1 MQLDVPIDIQVPLQ
15 QKVHLKFDAPVRTV
29 LKENL
34 NIPLKAQL
42 NANIPIQGNLNV
54 PITSELNASVDVKN
68 TLPVKIAQGELK
80 IPLSSMYLGRVKTQA
95 VDEPATPTDVKV
107 GE

>member
-1 MQLDVPIDIQVPLQ
+1 LGQDVTLPLKGSIPNLDVPIDIQVQ

-42 NANIPIQGNLNV
+42 NANIPIQGKLNV
-54 PITSELNASVDVKN
+54 PITSELNAS
-68 TLPVKIAQGELK
+68 
-80 IPLSSMYLGRVKTQA
+80 
-95 VDEPATPTDVKV
+95 
-107 GE
+107 